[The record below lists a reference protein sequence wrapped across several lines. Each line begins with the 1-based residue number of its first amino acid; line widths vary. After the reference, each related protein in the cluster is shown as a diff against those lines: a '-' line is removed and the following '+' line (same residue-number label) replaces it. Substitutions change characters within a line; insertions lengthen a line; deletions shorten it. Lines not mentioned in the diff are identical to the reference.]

1 MASSIFVGINLRGFN
16 EFHSFKDIIKMVI
29 KDHINTKCHQ
39 IFHSYAHQLNNYIV
53 HRGKDET
60 MIGVESMTVYLLLM

>member
-1 MASSIFVGINLRGFN
+1 MSS
-16 EFHSFKDIIKMVI
+16 DISLIC
-29 KDHINTKCHQ
+29 TSTQ
-39 IFHSYAHQLNNYIV
+39 QL

>member
-1 MASSIFVGINLRGFN
+1 M
-16 EFHSFKDIIKMVI
+16 I

-60 MIGVESMTVYLLLM
+60 MIGVESMYIYYLCNQEHN